1 MNVREW
7 ALIAFSI
14 LAEMSVGAFLVHR
27 VLYVFATRKAGA
39 EEADRLSDRALL
51 AIIPVLGLGL
61 IASLFHLGN
70 PLNAYR
76 AVTNLGSSW
85 LSREVLFGVL
95 FAVLGAIFSVMQW
108 RKVSSIAVRNIIA
121 WIASLVGLAL
131 VYSMSQVYMLP
142 TQPAWNTLATPI
154 SFFTTAFLLGALA
167 MGTAFVI
174 NYGYIRLRQP
184 DCADT
189 QCTLTRDALR
199 WIAVAALIMLG
210 VELVVTPLSL
220 AYLVSGGAQAA
231 KSASMLAES
240 YGILFALRLI
250 LVFVGA
256 GVFGLFIYQ
265 NAMGPGREKV
275 MGGLAYGAF
284 ALVLVA
290 EVLGR
295 YLFYVTQVQIT
306 L

>member
-1 MNVREW
+1 
-7 ALIAFSI
+7 
-14 LAEMSVGAFLVHR
+14 
-27 VLYVFATRKAGA
+27 
-39 EEADRLSDRALL
+39 
-51 AIIPVLGLGL
+51 
-61 IASLFHLGN
+61 
-70 PLNAYR
+70 
-76 AVTNLGSSW
+76 
-85 LSREVLFGVL
+85 
-95 FAVLGAIFSVMQW
+95 
-108 RKVSSIAVRNIIA
+108 
-121 WIASLVGLAL
+121 
-131 VYSMSQVYMLP
+131 
-142 TQPAWNTLATPI
+142 
-154 SFFTTAFLLGALA
+154 
-167 MGTAFVI
+167 
-174 NYGYIRLRQP
+174 
-184 DCADT
+184 
-189 QCTLTRDALR
+189 
-199 WIAVAALIMLG
+199 